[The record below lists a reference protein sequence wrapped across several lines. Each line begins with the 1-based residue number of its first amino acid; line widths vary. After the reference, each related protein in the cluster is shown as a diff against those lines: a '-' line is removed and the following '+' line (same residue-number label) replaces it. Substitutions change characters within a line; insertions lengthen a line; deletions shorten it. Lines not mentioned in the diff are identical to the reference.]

1 MPTNM
6 KPEVTVAPPEG
17 LLAMLNLARMTT
29 TTAEPGYI
37 IGYNV
42 PARNVISI
50 YRHEQR
56 APQPQEQN
64 TSNTAPGPH
73 CEPCAYTDIGFAAFN
88 LDVLMEKAAAPRSF
102 HARDAIF
109 ELRRLTG
116 LTWGDLAAMLSAT
129 RQSLHLWANGAPING
144 VNEKNVHSLLMAMRE
159 LDRGTA
165 RENHGLLLAPLQG
178 GGTVGELL
186 RARRFEDAVALAGRG
201 RGRPIGAIMPEAAP
215 RAEKISVAD
224 MLGTRSDRLH
234 TDEGAALR
242 PRRGPRR
249 GI

>member
-1 MPTNM
+1 M

-88 LDVLMEKAAAPRSF
+88 LDVLMEKAAAPQSF

-144 VNEKNVHSLLMAMRE
+144 VNEKNV
-159 LDRGTA
+159 
-165 RENHGLLLAPLQG
+165 QG